1 MSHKKRGT
9 RNMSETFL
17 PANILMPQVDSMR
30 LKINPMIPRKTDNT
44 GQPAT
49 DWGVAT
55 FQKSY
60 DPYLN
65 PWQV

>member
-1 MSHKKRGT
+1 MAWLRD
-9 RNMSETFL
+9 
-17 PANILMPQVDSMR
+17 ANR
-30 LKINPMIPRKTDNT
+30 LKINPMIPRKVDNT

>member
-1 MSHKKRGT
+1 MAWLKD
-9 RNMSETFL
+9 
-17 PANILMPQVDSMR
+17 ANR
-30 LKINPMIPRKTDNT
+30 LKINPMIPRKVDNT
-44 GQPAT
+44 GKPTT
-49 DWGVAT
+49 DWGIAT